1 MAPFWQSPEPITL
14 GVNSNKY
21 ISERPD
27 MEHKSYNQSVVKQAG
42 GSCRVGKDDK
52 CAQLSRIQ
60 CIRYVPQRQMESTL
74 TYHTTWPKLST
85 MIGGEQ
91 KYYNIK

>member
-1 MAPFWQSPEPITL
+1 
-14 GVNSNKY
+14 
-21 ISERPD
+21 

-60 CIRYVPQRQMESTL
+60 CIRYVPQRQMESAL
-74 TYHTTWPKLST
+74 TYRSHYLTNVIHS
-85 MIGGEQ
+85 GEILVQ
-91 KYYNIK
+91 I